1 MKKAIFM
8 FLVIIF
14 LFLITS
20 CSSDN
25 KNTEEAVSEIP
36 EEEPVNVPV
45 EEKVESEAAEV
56 IEEVK
61 IITSPEEFGI
71 LVMESSMMIVE
82 DTSILT
88 GYGDSEI
95 SFWKTVEDT
104 AEFVT
109 GEGEKPN
116 NDSIIESADEW
127 LLETYEITRK
137 DLEENYKKI
146 TEKHSDIIG
155 ANIDD
160 DTSIEIR
167 EKYEALY
174 LSYNDLYLTV
184 TNPSGTLED
193 FTIKYAEIG
202 TDIINTMKDLLN
214 SFE

>member
-36 EEEPVNVPV
+36 EEEPVNLPV
-45 EEKVESEAAEV
+45 EEKVESEAAEE
-56 IEEVK
+56 IEEAEEVK

-109 GEGEKPN
+109 DEGEKPN

-146 TEKHSDIIG
+146 TEKH
-155 ANIDD
+155 
-160 DTSIEIR
+160 
-167 EKYEALY
+167 
-174 LSYNDLYLTV
+174 
-184 TNPSGTLED
+184 
-193 FTIKYAEIG
+193 
-202 TDIINTMKDLLN
+202 
-214 SFE
+214 